1 MAGESPPY
9 VDTSA
14 LAKWYLNEPRSAEF
28 EAWVTSF
35 SAVRISA
42 LTVVEMRSLLA
53 RRRRMGELE
62 AVLESRVFATFLEDI
77 RQGFL
82 LREPLQDRHA
92 AGALNLMASLPDI
105 PLRTLDA
112 FHLAIARDAGSDTL
126 ATADRVMASAAE
138 RCDLRVVRFG

>member
-1 MAGESPPY
+1 MAGESLPY

-28 EAWVTSF
+28 EAWITSF
-35 SAVRISA
+35 PAARVSA

-53 RRRRMGELE
+53 RRRRMGDLE

-77 RQGFL
+77 RLGFL

-112 FHLAIARDAGSDTL
+112 LHLAIACDAGSDTL

-138 RCDLRVVRFG
+138 RWGLRVVRFG